1 MYFLSL
7 FFSIEMKIF
16 CDFVSSSSLFKLR
29 ITYLDVV
36 GSISLIG
43 ESKYKRSAASNDI
56 IFAIVCWCLIAT
68 LTMLSCW
75 WTFTF
80 DYYLRMSLTGALYLF
95 FMIVILISI

>member
-1 MYFLSL
+1 M
-7 FFSIEMKIF
+7 EMKIF
-16 CDFVSSSSLFKLR
+16 YDFASSSSLFKLR

-56 IFAIVCWCLIAT
+56 IFAIVYWYSITA

-75 WTFTF
+75 WI
-80 DYYLRMSLTGALYLF
+80 LTLDDHLGIILTRAPYLF
-95 FMIVILISI
+95 IYDGDFNINLISLLTLIA